1 MIYGVTFGEKHTFR
15 DWGLLPAERA
25 KVSPAEPKYNI
36 SEIPGSDEVIDYTDT
51 LDGHVHYKQREYS
64 QKFNIIKPR
73 SSWFSIYSDIMDY
86 LQGKKLKMILDEDP
100 TYYYEGRFQVDE
112 WNSEEKYSTI
122 TIIGS
127 IYPYKMETSSSTEDW
142 IWDTLD
148 FENGIIREYGNL
160 TLDGSLEVTV
170 IGSRRISV
178 PIITVSSDM
187 EVDFQGKTYQLTT
200 GDNEIP
206 DIEIGDGEYEL
217 TFRGNGT
224 VTISYRGGRL

>member
-1 MIYGVTFGEKHTFR
+1 MSYGVTFGEKHTFR

-25 KVSPAEPKYNI
+25 RVSPAKPKYNI
-36 SEIPGSDEVIDYTDT
+36 AEIPGSDEVIDYTDA
-51 LDGHVHYKQREYS
+51 LDGHVHYEQREYS

-73 SSWFSIYSDIMDY
+73 SSWFSLYSEIMDY

-100 TYYYEGRFQVDE
+100 AYYYEGRFQVDE
-112 WNSEEKYSTI
+112 WNSEKKYSTI

-127 IYPYKMETSSSTEDW
+127 VYPYKMETTSSEEDW
-142 IWDTLD
+142 LWDTFD

-160 TLDGSLEVTV
+160 TVDGNLEVTV
-170 IGSRRISV
+170 IGSRRVSV

-187 EVDFQGKTYQLTT
+187 EVDFQGKTYKLTT
-200 GDNEIP
+200 GENEIP
-206 DIEIGDGEYEL
+206 DIEIGEGEYML

-224 VTISYRGGRL
+224 VSIDYRGGRL